1 MSIINDDDDD
11 LLQFSFLGPDG
22 LLKQTD
28 LSFDLDQLS
37 LVPGYYPF
45 DIIHIIHLILS
56 ILSIGQF
63 HSFLCALFLLFFCQ
77 LDLNQVLHLLCFPL
91 LNAGYILDC
100 QNYLLFPDDVFYV
113 YGLIGL

>member
-11 LLQFSFLGPDG
+11 LLQFSFLGPNG

-45 DIIHIIHLILS
+45 DIIHIIHWTIS
-56 ILSIGQF
+56 F
-63 HSFLCALFLLFFCQ
+63 FFLCALFLLFFCQ

-100 QNYLLFPDDVFYV
+100 QNYLLFSDYVFLCV
-113 YGLIGL
+113 